1 VLRLTTF
8 GGLSIDGDPAPAG
21 DVRPRRLALL
31 AILAAAGAKGISREQ
46 VLSILWSES
55 EPERARH
62 SLSQTLYSLRR
73 DLGVEVVLVTP
84 NLRLDPSKIT
94 SDVNDF
100 RIAAGEKDWDGAA
113 ELFTAPFLAG
123 FYLSDAPDFERWA
136 DEERSL
142 LTHEGIRAL
151 ESAAAQA
158 DADGRTG
165 QALESRRRLSKLDP
179 LNGRFAFSYIEALA
193 KAGDRAK
200 ALVHAQSHIDQVR
213 RELEVEPDAAV
224 LQLLEGLRDPVAS
237 VPNVRTPTSSPPGF
251 RLQSAP
257 QPIAFAPPIS
267 TRSSLAARAPES
279 TRRRAYLFLAGSAAL
294 IVGTALVTQML
305 RTSAAASTGDD
316 SGSRSRSALA
326 ERLYTDGLRAFYQ
339 FDAEEAGRLFDAAIK
354 EDSSFAMANYFAWRS
369 EVAINGPRQD
379 LFAARARTLAP
390 HASERDRML
399 IIAHLNAS
407 RLDLSAIAATES
419 LVTRFPNDPD
429 ALIRAAEVTN
439 ELPRAVALLDRAIA
453 VDSAAAKETSAICRA
468 CDAFNALA
476 ARYNWADSSEGVEET
491 LDRWSALRPADPQ
504 PWMVRADYLIGLGR
518 RRDADAAH
526 RRADS
531 LGASHGDTI
540 EASLIRTLRTDDLDS
555 AMTLCNRALSVV
567 DPDKFL
573 QYRWLCTIGLR
584 MQGRD
589 RDALRLSQESRTPG
603 SDAVRRG
610 VPPDLVHGAILD
622 MEMGRP
628 EAAANEF
635 ARMAADATHSGQTE
649 GLKARAVA
657 WELTLSG
664 TAAALQDDT
673 VRIRSLVDSVELI
686 GHRSLFARDP
696 LLHHYLRGLLLARA
710 QQHEGAVR
718 EFRAAISSPSQGFTR
733 INYEI
738 GKNLLALNRASEAI
752 PIVRASLH
760 GGVEGSG
767 LYLTRTETHELLAQL
782 FDAAGRRDS
791 AAVHYAVVERA
802 WRSADPMLKPRYDAA
817 RQWLLRTGR
826 SSR

>member
-1 VLRLTTF
+1 VLRLTTL
-8 GGLSIDGDPAPAG
+8 GGLSIDGDAGPAG

-31 AILAAAGAKGISREQ
+31 AILAAAGGKGISREQ

-84 NLRLDPSKIT
+84 NLRLDPEQIT

-100 RIAAGEKDWDGAA
+100 RLALAGKDWDRAA
-113 ELFTAPFLAG
+113 EVFKAPFLEG

-136 DEERSL
+136 EEERSS
-142 LTHEGIRAL
+142 LTYEGLRAL
-151 ESAAAQA
+151 EAAAGRA
-158 DADGRTG
+158 DADGRTDK
-165 QALESRRRLSKLDP
+165 ALESRRRLAKLDP
-179 LNGRFAFSYIEALA
+179 LNGRFAAGYIEALA
-193 KAGDRAK
+193 KTGDRAK
-200 ALVHAQSHIDQVR
+200 ALMHAQSHIDQVR

-224 LQLLEGLRDPVAS
+224 VQLLEGLRDPGVSA
-237 VPNVRTPTSSPPGF
+237 PNARTPTSSSPQF
-251 RLQSAP
+251 HA
-257 QPIAFAPPIS
+257 QPIVFAPPIS

-294 IVGTALVTQML
+294 IVVTALVTQLL
-305 RTSAAASTGDD
+305 RTSAAASTRDA
-316 SGSRSRSALA
+316 GSRTRSALA

-339 FDAEEAGRLFDAAIK
+339 FDDEEASRLFNAAIK

-369 EVAINGPRQD
+369 EVAINGPRQE
-379 LFAARARTLAP
+379 LFAARALALAS

-399 IIAHLNAS
+399 IVAHLNAS

-453 VDSAAAKETSAICRA
+453 LDSAAAKETNAICRA

-476 ARYNWADSSEGVEET
+476 GRYNWADSSEGVEET

-518 RRDADAAH
+518 RRDAGAAQ

-531 LGASHGDTI
+531 LGATRGDTI
-540 EASLIRTLRTDDLDS
+540 EVSIIRTLRTDDLDS
-555 AMTLCNRALSVV
+555 ATTLCSRALSVA
-567 DPDKFL
+567 DADKFL

-584 MQGRD
+584 MQGRY
-589 RDALRLSQESRTPG
+589 RDALRLSQESRIPG
-603 SDAVRRG
+603 SETVRRG
-610 VPPDLVHGAILD
+610 VAPDRVHGAILD

-635 ARMAADATHSGQTE
+635 ATMAADAAHSGQSE
-649 GLKARAVA
+649 GFKARMVA
-657 WELTLSG
+657 WNLTLSG
-664 TAAALQDDT
+664 TAAALQNDT

-738 GKNLLALNRASEAI
+738 GKSLLALNRAPEAI

-791 AAVHYAVVERA
+791 AAAHYAVVERA
-802 WRSADPMLKPRYDAA
+802 WRSADPTLKARYDTA
-817 RQWLLRTGR
+817 REWLLRTGR
-826 SSR
+826 SVR